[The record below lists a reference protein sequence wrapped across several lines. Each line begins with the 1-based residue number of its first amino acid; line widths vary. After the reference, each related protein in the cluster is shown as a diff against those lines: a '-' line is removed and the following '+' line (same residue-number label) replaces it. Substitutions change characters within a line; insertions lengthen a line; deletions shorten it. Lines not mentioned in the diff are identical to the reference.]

1 MNYSLKKITTTT
13 ALFIL
18 AMQLFSQTFSVRFGR
33 GEETGIQA
41 NCRSSMIHNDTIYSM
56 VSEAP
61 GGAGLETIYKISLQG
76 EVIDTFQVTHPSGY
90 VFTGWADYLQSLDSD
105 LIFSSILVDTTL
117 NDLRFGLISKYD
129 TFGNKLWQRIYG
141 DSIHNYYLYQL
152 KPTSDGGIIAV
163 GSAALT
169 PSFPKFYVVKTDA
182 DGNVE
187 WEKYLGVGDKYR
199 NGVWITE
206 LSNGEFLASGFEDRT
221 QNNPCGI
228 IFRLSSTGNLL
239 QTKKYPFWG
248 LIDNQGVESP
258 LELEDGSIVFGTGKY
273 DVLVG
278 SNNDYRDFPQ
288 LVRLNGETLDTLWT
302 SRIASTLY
310 SGYSQVCKFA
320 TDGSV
325 VCVGSYDW
333 HGGNVPYSLGII
345 SKVDMDGN
353 LIWHRR
359 HYFAAYG
366 DNLLFD
372 LDPLPNG
379 GWLATGYTFLI
390 SANGDPVTAK
400 EAWLLALDE
409 DGCLVPGCDNLIYS
423 VNEENPIAFSIYP
436 NPVQND
442 LNIALAHNMSN
453 EEVLI
458 TVYDLQGRSVLHHQ
472 IQMNEG
478 TITLDASSLASG
490 TYLLSVSVGGFMKT
504 EKMVKE

>member
-1 MNYSLKKITTTT
+1 MTFSLKKIITTT
-13 ALFIL
+13 ALLIL
-18 AMQLFSQTFSVRFGR
+18 AMQLFSQTFSIRFGR

-41 NCRSSMIHNDTIYSM
+41 NCRSSLIHHDTIYSI

-61 GGAGLETIYKISLQG
+61 GGAGLETIYKISMQG
-76 EVIDTFQVTHPSGY
+76 EVLDTFQVIHPSGH
-90 VFTGWADYLQSLDSD
+90 VFTGWADYIQSFNAD

-129 TFGNKLWQRIYG
+129 TFGNKLWQNIYG
-141 DSIHNYYLYQL
+141 DSLHNFYLYQL

-182 DGNVE
+182 DGNIE

-199 NGVWITE
+199 NGTWITE
-206 LSNGEFLASGFEDRT
+206 LANGEFLASGFEDRT

-228 IFRLSSTGNLL
+228 IFRLSSSGNLL

-248 LIDNQGVESP
+248 LIDSQSAASP
-258 LELEDGSIVFGTGKY
+258 LEIEGGDIIIGTNKS
-273 DVLVG
+273 DQQNSP
-278 SNNDYRDFPQ
+278 SNFSDFPQ
-288 LVRLNGETLDTLWT
+288 LVKINSSSLDTIWT
-302 SRIASTLY
+302 CRIASTIY
-310 SGYSQVCKFA
+310 YGSTQVSKIA
-320 TDGSV
+320 EDGNV
-325 VCVGSYDW
+325 VCVGTYGW

-390 SANGDPVTAK
+390 APNGDPVTAK

-409 DGCLVPGCDNLIYS
+409 EGCLVPGCDNLIYS
-423 VNEENPIAFSIYP
+423 VTEENPIAFSIYP
-436 NPVQND
+436 NPIRND
-442 LNIALAHNMSN
+442 LNIALAHNMGN

-458 TVYDLQGRSVLHHQ
+458 NVYDLQGRSVMHHQ

-478 TITLDASSLASG
+478 TITLDASSLSSG
-490 TYLLSVSVGGFMKT
+490 TYLLSVTVGGFMKT

>member
-1 MNYSLKKITTTT
+1 MKFSLEKTTTTT
-13 ALFIL
+13 ALLIL
-18 AMQLFSQTFSVRFGR
+18 AMQLFSQTFNIRFGR

-41 NCRSSMIHNDTIYSM
+41 ECRSSLIHNDTIYSV

-61 GGAGLETIYKISLQG
+61 GGAGLETIYKITLQG
-76 EVIDTFQVTHPSGY
+76 EVIDTFQVIHPSGH
-90 VFTGWADYLQSLDSD
+90 VFTGWADYVQSIDSD

-117 NDLRFGLISKYD
+117 DGRRFGLISRYD
-129 TFGNKLWQRIYG
+129 TFGNKLWQKIYG
-141 DSIHNYYLYQL
+141 DSIHNYYFYQL

-169 PSFPKFYVVKTDA
+169 PSFPKFYVVKTDG
-182 DGNVE
+182 DGNIE

-199 NGVWITE
+199 NGIWIKG
-206 LSNGEFLASGFEDRT
+206 LSNGEFLAAGFEDRT
-221 QNNPCGI
+221 EYNPCGI
-228 IFRLSSTGNLL
+228 IYRLSSSGNLL

-258 LELEDGSIVFGTGKY
+258 LEMPDGSIVFGTGKF
-273 DVLVG
+273 DMLVG
-278 SNNDYRDFPQ
+278 NNSDYRDFPQ
-288 LVRLNGETLDTLWT
+288 LVKVNGATLDTIWT
-302 SRIASTLY
+302 CRIADTHLSGST
-310 SGYSQVCKFA
+310 QVSKIA
-320 TDGSV
+320 ADGNI
-325 VCVGSYDW
+325 VCVGTYGW
-333 HGGNVPYSLGII
+333 HYLNTPWTLGII
-345 SKVDMDGN
+345 SKVDTDGN

-359 HYFAAYG
+359 HYHAAYG

-390 SANGDPVTAK
+390 ANNGDPVTAK

-409 DGCLVPGCDNLIYS
+409 DGCLVPDCENLVYS
-423 VNEENPIAFSIYP
+423 VDEKNPIAFSVYP

-442 LNIALAHNMSN
+442 LNIALAHNMGN

-458 TVYDLQGRSVLHHQ
+458 NVYDLQGRSVMQHQ

-478 TITLDASSLASG
+478 TLTLDASPLPSG
-490 TYLLSVSVGGFMKT
+490 TYFLSITVGGVTKT
-504 EKMVKE
+504 ERLVRE